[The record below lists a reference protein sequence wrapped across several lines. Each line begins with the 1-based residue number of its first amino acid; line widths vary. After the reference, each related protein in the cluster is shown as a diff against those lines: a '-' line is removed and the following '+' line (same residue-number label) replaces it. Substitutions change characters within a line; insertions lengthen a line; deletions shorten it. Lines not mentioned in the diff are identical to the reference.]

1 MSYNQVKQVY
11 IVVLETTAYKIF
23 FNFPHSIITPWKR
36 HNFFLISVLFS
47 GFNEPVYSNMDDFIH
62 KQMYIYKHTTFS
74 SQGKNE
80 SLYGRVFHGY
90 IYIIFLLRDRRV
102 DEPFRSV
109 QQYFSILLPINQDLV
124 IFFIF
129 FNKPISMIFF

>member
-1 MSYNQVKQVY
+1 MSYNQVNQVY

-47 GFNEPVYSNMDDFIH
+47 GFNEPVYIQHWMISCII
-62 KQMYIYKHTTFS
+62 YIIS
-74 SQGKNE
+74 SQGKTE

-90 IYIIFLLRDRRV
+90 IYIIFLLREIRV
-102 DEPFRSV
+102 DEPFRLV
-109 QQYFSILLPINQDLV
+109 QQYFSILLPINQDLML
-124 IFFIF
+124 FFIF